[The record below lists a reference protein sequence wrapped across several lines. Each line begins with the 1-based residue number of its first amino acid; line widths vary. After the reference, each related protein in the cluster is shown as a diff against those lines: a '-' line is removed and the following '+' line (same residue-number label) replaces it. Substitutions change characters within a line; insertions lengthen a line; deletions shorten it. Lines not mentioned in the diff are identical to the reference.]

1 MKKQI
6 KIYNKLNFIIKFISN
21 QGKILFNKIQ
31 LLSNKNQKLII
42 ILIKQARILSLIPF
56 KIL

>member
-1 MKKQI
+1 MKKI
-6 KIYNKLNFIIKFISN
+6 KNYYKFNYIINFISN

-31 LLSNKNQKLII
+31 LLSNKNKKLII

-56 KIL
+56 KIF